1 MREPAA
7 LAARGETG
15 VPPGRALGRMALA
28 RLGQAVLVAVVVGI
42 VGFAMMEALPG
53 DAAYRIAAGRY
64 GYDMMSGAAAEQVR
78 AELGL
83 DRPALERLIGWV
95 GQTLTLDLGRSAVT
109 GAPVADLLAHQLGHS
124 VLLACAAVLMAV
136 GIAVPLG
143 ALAGL
148 APGGAFDRLLAAVAV
163 TLRATPA
170 FLVGV
175 VLMLLLAV
183 QAGLAP
189 AAGHGAHGSL
199 LLPALTL
206 GLVLAAVLCRVV
218 RTAVAETVASE
229 PFQFARHKGLSLGTA
244 LRRHGARNAAVPV
257 VAYLGVQ
264 MALLL
269 EGVVVVESVFAWP
282 GIGHGLTH
290 AIFERDVP
298 MLQGTALTLGLS
310 FVLLSF
316 LVDLACLALDP
327 RGRR

>member
-1 MREPAA
+1 MREATALPDRGGAGLPA
-7 LAARGETG
+7 
-15 VPPGRALGRMALA
+15 GRALGRMALA

-109 GAPVADLLAHQLGHS
+109 GAPVADALAHQLGHS

-143 ALAGL
+143 TLAGL

-175 VLMLLLAV
+175 VLMLLEC
-183 QAGLAP
+183 P
-189 AAGHGAHGSL
+189 H
-199 LLPALTL
+199 
-206 GLVLAAVLCRVV
+206 
-218 RTAVAETVASE
+218 
-229 PFQFARHKGLSLGTA
+229 
-244 LRRHGARNAAVPV
+244 
-257 VAYLGVQ
+257 
-264 MALLL
+264 
-269 EGVVVVESVFAWP
+269 
-282 GIGHGLTH
+282 
-290 AIFERDVP
+290 
-298 MLQGTALTLGLS
+298 
-310 FVLLSF
+310 
-316 LVDLACLALDP
+316 
-327 RGRR
+327 